1 MSYRGLLVSFLFL
14 TALISIFMEKL
25 LSEQLDY
32 VTWKQQEKSML
43 FLCGKKDLILS
54 PNKTWWVRVQC
65 LWTGRPTAFWNE
77 REHSESDS
85 NRVHSETTRRLWG
98 STLCGTMWQ
107 KGLTQ
112 ISNGLPDWCL
122 LCVKNR
128 PTLCKTMWPRFKCAS
143 PGCNCVCCF

>member
-1 MSYRGLLVSFLFL
+1 
-14 TALISIFMEKL
+14 MEKL

-85 NRVHSETTRRLWG
+85 LLKSCPFWDNEEIVRVDSVRDYVTKRTDPNFKWITRL
-98 STLCGTMWQ
+98 MFA
-107 KGLTQ
+107 
-112 ISNGLPDWCL
+112 
-122 LCVKNR
+122 
-128 PTLCKTMWPRFKCAS
+128 LCKKQTDF
-143 PGCNCVCCF
+143 V